1 MTNKPHVHAEII
13 KAWADGAEVEVFSFA
28 NNNWNL
34 SVNPLWN
41 PAHVYRIKPTLITK
55 SLPVFKIPF
64 SDELYIGARPYKPSD
79 VPKGYSTGYVL
90 EFDILGDIPSNP
102 RFVKV

>member
-1 MTNKPHVHAEII
+1 MTTKPHVHAELI
-13 KAWADGAEVEVFSFA
+13 KAWADGAHIQVKDFVGE
-28 NNNWNL
+28 WNDVDPMWHKD
-34 SVNPLWN
+34 SM
-41 PAHVYRIKPTLITK
+41 YRIKPTLITK

>member
-1 MTNKPHVHAEII
+1 MTTKPHVHAELI
-13 KAWADGAEVEVFSFA
+13 KAWADGAEVEIFSFA

-55 SLPVFKIPF
+55 SLSVLKDL
-64 SDELYIGARPYKPSD
+64 SGELYIAAKLYRPWEMPVS
-79 VPKGYSTGYVL
+79 VTTPYVL

-102 RFVKV
+102 RFVKA